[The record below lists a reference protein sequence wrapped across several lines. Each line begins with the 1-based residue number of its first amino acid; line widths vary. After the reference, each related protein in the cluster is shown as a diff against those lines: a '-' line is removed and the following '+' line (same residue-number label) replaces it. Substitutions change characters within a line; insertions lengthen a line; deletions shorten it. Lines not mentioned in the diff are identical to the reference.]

1 MNKRKATSSHQ
12 MRFLSNRGFTLV
24 EVLVALVVLSIGLL
38 GLAGL
43 QSRGLQFNQGA
54 VMRTHATQLIY
65 DLSDRMRANIN
76 AFETGAYLG
85 TGTGTATAS
94 CHTTSGCSPAQMAA
108 DDLAKWNQAVAQILP
123 MGAAVICRDATPN
136 DGNAPGTP
144 DCDGNATSPIAIK
157 LWWDDDRDGVLDP
170 TPFALAFQP

>member
-1 MNKRKATSSHQ
+1 MNKQKTASTYRIRLPSG
-12 MRFLSNRGFTLV
+12 RGFTLV

-43 QSRGLQFNQGA
+43 QSTGLQFNQGA

-85 TGTGTATAS
+85 TGTATAS
-94 CHTTSGCSPAQMAA
+94 CHTTSGCSPTQMAA
-108 DDLAKWNQAVAQILP
+108 DDLAKWNQTVARVLP